1 MRLSAHAC
9 HMLHAPH
16 APYYTVARCVCHSNF
31 MPHANFVVAVV
42 LLQVARQFS
51 QSLHFFFPAICRQDK
66 RFNYKMRL
74 DACDFLTGEWARH
87 VNKRRARGLNEVA
100 TAHQNDG
107 WHFDSQLGQLGK
119 CAMHSS
125 AQTAKKLPKQTA
137 SWDGW
142 MAWGGRKTGRQTRQG
157 NAQKIKNKLK
167 INKQ

>member
-16 APYYTVARCVCHSNF
+16 AAHSIHCCTLCVPLEFHATCKFPCCCAVASCKAVF
-31 MPHANFVVAVV
+31 AVAA
-42 LLQVARQFS
+42 L
-51 QSLHFFFPAICRQDK
+51 FFPAICSQDK

-107 WHFDSQLGQLGK
+107 WHFDSQLAQLGK
-119 CAMHSS
+119 CAMHS
-125 AQTAKKLPKQTA
+125 AANRKAIAKTDSQL
-137 SWDGW
+137 GW
-142 MAWGGRKTGRQTRQG
+142 MAWGGRKTGRQTRQERAK
-157 NAQKIKNKLK
+157 NQK
-167 INKQ
+167 

>member
-16 APYYTVARCVCHSNF
+16 AAHSILHCCTLCVPLEFHATCKFRCCCCAVASCKAVF
-31 MPHANFVVAVV
+31 AVAA
-42 LLQVARQFS
+42 L
-51 QSLHFFFPAICRQDK
+51 FFPAICRQDK

-74 DACDFLTGEWARH
+74 DACDFLTSEWARH

-125 AQTAKKLPKQTA
+125 VQTAKKLPKQTA
-137 SWDGW
+137 SWDRW
-142 MAWGGRKTGRQTRQG
+142 MAWGGRKTDTSGERAK
-157 NAQKIKNKLK
+157 NQK
-167 INKQ
+167 